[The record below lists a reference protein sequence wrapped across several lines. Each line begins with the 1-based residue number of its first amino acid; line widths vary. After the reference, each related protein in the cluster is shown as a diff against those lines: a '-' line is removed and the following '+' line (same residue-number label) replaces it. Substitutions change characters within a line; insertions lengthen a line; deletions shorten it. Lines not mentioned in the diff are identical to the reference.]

1 MVSDGLIAD
10 RRENYGAGLY
20 LPEYGYVTLGSTYL
34 HGRTRTESGFHGK
47 LTRVQIWN
55 RALNTANE
63 IPRQV
68 TSCRA
73 APILFDGLIL
83 RWSGYDKTFGGNN
96 CVDYKLFLQQKWL
109 FIYSNLLNLFNIFNF
124 KLGVERITRSTCG
137 ALACPPGYSGE
148 DCQTLKEDKIPP
160 TVDYC
165 PQGNFLGEN
174 PFKADLTENLFIAI

>member
-1 MVSDGLIAD
+1 MTLVSDGLIAD

-55 RALNTANE
+55 RALDTVSE

-83 RWSGYDKTFGGNN
+83 RWSGYDKTFGGKKKFSKKKY
-96 CVDYKLFLQQKWL
+96 VSYLFTYL
-109 FIYSNLLNLFNIFNF
+109 FTF
-124 KLGVERITRSTCG
+124 
-137 ALACPPGYSGE
+137 
-148 DCQTLKEDKIPP
+148 
-160 TVDYC
+160 
-165 PQGNFLGEN
+165 
-174 PFKADLTENLFIAI
+174 